1 MKQAMIAWLKPHL
14 NALPAE
20 AKALCLNLYESEED
34 GEFDAQLVACAV
46 YDREDP
52 DWACPQNELYSTG
65 EELFGFS
72 SEDWEAALDCMLELM
87 GEIVGDGILPDAIEY
102 VAVGF
107 VDGDLEEV
115 FCRE

>member
-1 MKQAMIAWLKPHL
+1 MKQNMITWLKPHL
-14 NALPAE
+14 IALPAE
-20 AKALCLNLYESEED
+20 AKALCLNLYESEEE
-34 GEFDAQLVACAV
+34 GEFDAQLVACAA

-52 DWACPQNELYSTG
+52 DWACEDIFSTG

-72 SEDWEAALDCMLELM
+72 SEDWEAALDLMLETM
-87 GEIVGDGILPDAIEY
+87 SEAIADGILPDAIEY

>member
-1 MKQAMIAWLKPHL
+1 MKQELITWLTPHL
-14 NALPAE
+14 QALPAE
-20 AKALCLNLYESEED
+20 AKSLCLNLYESEEA
-34 GEFDAQLVACAV
+34 GEFDAQLVACAA

-52 DWACPQNELYSTG
+52 DWACEDIFSTG

-72 SEDWEAALDCMLELM
+72 SEDWEAALDLMLETM
-87 GEIVGDGILPDAIEY
+87 SEAIADGILPDAIEY

>member
-1 MKQAMIAWLKPHL
+1 MKQELITWLIPHL
-14 NALPAE
+14 QALPAE
-20 AKALCLNLYESEED
+20 AKALCLNLYESEEE
-34 GEFDAQLVACAV
+34 GEFDAQLVACAA

-52 DWACPQNELYSTG
+52 DWACEDIYSTG

-72 SEDWEAALDCMLELM
+72 SEDWEAALDLMLETM
-87 GEIVGDGILPDAIEY
+87 SEAIADGILPDAIEY

>member
-1 MKQAMIAWLKPHL
+1 MKQELITWLTPHL
-14 NALPAE
+14 QALPAE
-20 AKALCLNLYESEED
+20 AKALCINLYESEHE
-34 GEFDAQLVACAV
+34 GEFDAQLVACAA

-52 DWACPQNELYSTG
+52 AWACEDIFSTG

-72 SEDWEAALDCMLELM
+72 SEDWEAALDLMLETM
-87 GEIVGDGILPDAIEY
+87 SEAIAAGILPDAIEY

-107 VDGDLEEV
+107 VDRDLEDV

>member
-1 MKQAMIAWLKPHL
+1 MKQNMIAWLKPHL

-34 GEFDAQLVACAV
+34 GEFDAQLVACAA

-52 DWACPQNELYSTG
+52 DWACPHNELYTTG
-65 EELFGFS
+65 EELFGFAA
-72 SEDWEAALDCMLELM
+72 EDWEAALDLMLETM
-87 GEIVGDGILPDAIEY
+87 SEAVAERILPDTIEY
-102 VAVGF
+102 VAAGF

-115 FCRE
+115 FYRA

>member
-1 MKQAMIAWLKPHL
+1 VKQELITWLTPHL
-14 NALPAE
+14 QALPAE
-20 AKALCLNLYESEED
+20 AKSLCLNLYESEEE
-34 GEFDAQLVACAV
+34 GEFDAQLVACAA

-52 DWACPQNELYSTG
+52 DWACEDIFSTG

-72 SEDWEAALDCMLELM
+72 SEDWEAALDLMLETM
-87 GEIVGDGILPDAIEY
+87 SEAIADGILPDTVEY

-115 FCRE
+115 FCRG

>member
-1 MKQAMIAWLKPHL
+1 MKQELITWLTPHL
-14 NALPAE
+14 QALPAG
-20 AKALCLNLYESEED
+20 AKALCLNLYESEEE
-34 GEFDAQLVACAV
+34 GEFDAQLVACAA

-52 DWACPQNELYSTG
+52 DWACEDIFSTG

-72 SEDWEAALDCMLELM
+72 SEDWEAALDLMLETM
-87 GEIVGDGILPDAIEY
+87 SEAIADGILPDAIEY

>member
-1 MKQAMIAWLKPHL
+1 MKQELITWLKPHL
-14 NALPAE
+14 QALPAE
-20 AKALCLNLYESEED
+20 AKALCLNLYESEEE
-34 GEFDAQLVACAV
+34 GEFDAQLVACAA

-52 DWACPQNELYSTG
+52 DWACEDIYSTG

-72 SEDWEAALDCMLELM
+72 SEDWEAALDLMLETM
-87 GEIVGDGILPDAIEY
+87 SEAIADGILPDAIEY

>member
-1 MKQAMIAWLKPHL
+1 MKKELITWLTPHL
-14 NALPAE
+14 QALPAE
-20 AKALCLNLYESEED
+20 AKALCLNLYESEEE
-34 GEFDAQLVACAV
+34 GEFDAQLVACAA

-52 DWACPQNELYSTG
+52 DWACEDIYSTG

-72 SEDWEAALDCMLELM
+72 SEDWEAALDLMLETM
-87 GEIVGDGILPDAIEY
+87 SEAIADGILPDAIEY

-115 FCRE
+115 FCRK

>member
-1 MKQAMIAWLKPHL
+1 MKQELITWLTPHL
-14 NALPAE
+14 QALPAE
-20 AKALCLNLYESEED
+20 AKALCLNLYESEEE
-34 GEFDAQLVACAV
+34 GEFDAQLVACAA

-52 DWACPQNELYSTG
+52 DWACENIYSTG

-72 SEDWEAALDCMLELM
+72 SEDWEAALDLMLETM
-87 GEIVGDGILPDAIEY
+87 SEAIADGILPDAIEY

>member
-1 MKQAMIAWLKPHL
+1 VKQELITWLTPHL
-14 NALPAE
+14 QALPTE
-20 AKALCLNLYESEED
+20 AKALCLNLYESEEE
-34 GEFDAQLVACAV
+34 GEFDAQLVACAA

-52 DWACPQNELYSTG
+52 DWACEDIFSTG

-72 SEDWEAALDCMLELM
+72 SEDWEAALDLMLETM
-87 GEIVGDGILPDAIEY
+87 SEAIADGILPDAIEY

>member
-1 MKQAMIAWLKPHL
+1 MKQELITWLTPHL
-14 NALPAE
+14 QALPAG
-20 AKALCLNLYESEED
+20 AKALCLNLYESEEE
-34 GEFDAQLVACAV
+34 GEFDVQLVACAA

-52 DWACPQNELYSTG
+52 DWACEDIFSTG

-72 SEDWEAALDCMLELM
+72 SEDWEAALDLMLETM
-87 GEIVGDGILPDAIEY
+87 SEAIADGILPDAIEY

>member
-1 MKQAMIAWLKPHL
+1 MKQELITWLTPHL
-14 NALPAE
+14 QALPAE
-20 AKALCLNLYESEED
+20 TKSLCLNLYESEEE
-34 GEFDAQLVACAV
+34 GEFDAQLVACAA

-52 DWACPQNELYSTG
+52 DWACEDIFSTG

-72 SEDWEAALDCMLELM
+72 SEDWEAALDLMLETM
-87 GEIVGDGILPDAIEY
+87 SEAIADGILPDAIEY

>member
-1 MKQAMIAWLKPHL
+1 MKQELITWLTPHL
-14 NALPAE
+14 QALPAE
-20 AKALCLNLYESEED
+20 AKSLCLNLYESEEE
-34 GEFDAQLVACAV
+34 GEFDAQLVACAA

-52 DWACPQNELYSTG
+52 DWACEDIFSTG

-72 SEDWEAALDCMLELM
+72 SEDWEAALDLMLETM
-87 GEIVGDGILPDAIEY
+87 SEAIADGILPDAIEY

-115 FCRE
+115 FCRK

>member
-1 MKQAMIAWLKPHL
+1 MKQNMIAWLKPHL

-20 AKALCLNLYESEED
+20 AKALCLNLYESEEE
-34 GEFDAQLVACAV
+34 GEFDAQLVACAD

-52 DWACPQNELYSTG
+52 DWACEDIYSTG

-72 SEDWEAALDCMLELM
+72 SEDWEAALDLMLETV
-87 GEIVGDGILPDAIEY
+87 GEAIADGILPDAIEY

>member
-1 MKQAMIAWLKPHL
+1 MKQNMITWLKPHL
-14 NALPAE
+14 IALPAE
-20 AKALCLNLYESEED
+20 AKALCLNLYEGEED
-34 GEFDAQLVACAV
+34 GEYDAQLVACAA

-52 DWACPQNELYSTG
+52 DWACEDIFSTG

-72 SEDWEAALDCMLELM
+72 SEDWEAALDLMLETM
-87 GEIVGDGILPDAIEY
+87 SEAIADGILPDAIEY

>member
-1 MKQAMIAWLKPHL
+1 MKQNMIAWLKPHL

-20 AKALCLNLYESEED
+20 AKALCLNLYESEEE
-34 GEFDAQLVACAV
+34 GEFDAQLVACAD

-52 DWACPQNELYSTG
+52 DWACEDIYSTG

-72 SEDWEAALDCMLELM
+72 SEDWEAALDLMLETL
-87 GEIVGDGILPDAIEY
+87 GEAVADGILPDAIEY

>member
-1 MKQAMIAWLKPHL
+1 MKQELITWLTPHL
-14 NALPAE
+14 QALPAE
-20 AKALCLNLYESEED
+20 AKALCLNLYESEEE
-34 GEFDAQLVACAV
+34 GEFDAQLVACAA

-52 DWACPQNELYSTG
+52 DWACEDIFSTG

-72 SEDWEAALDCMLELM
+72 SEDWEAALDLMLETM
-87 GEIVGDGILPDAIEY
+87 SEAIADGILPDAIEY

>member
-1 MKQAMIAWLKPHL
+1 VKQELITWLTPHL
-14 NALPAE
+14 QALPAE
-20 AKALCLNLYESEED
+20 AKALCLNLYESEEE
-34 GEFDAQLVACAV
+34 GEFDAQLVACAA

-52 DWACPQNELYSTG
+52 DWACEDIFSTG

-72 SEDWEAALDCMLELM
+72 SEDWEAALDLMLETM
-87 GEIVGDGILPDAIEY
+87 SEAIADGILPDAIEY

>member
-1 MKQAMIAWLKPHL
+1 MKNELIAWLTPHL
-14 NALPAE
+14 RALPAE
-20 AKALCLNLYESEED
+20 AKALCLNLYESEEE
-34 GEFDAQLVACAV
+34 GEFDAQLVACAA

-52 DWACPQNELYSTG
+52 DWACEDIYSTG

-72 SEDWEAALDCMLELM
+72 SEDWEAALDLMLETM
-87 GEIVGDGILPDAIEY
+87 GEAIADGILPDAIEY
-102 VAVGF
+102 VAAGF

>member
-1 MKQAMIAWLKPHL
+1 MIAWLKPHL
-14 NALPAE
+14 NALPPE
-20 AKALCLNLYESEED
+20 AKALCLNLYESEEE
-34 GEFDAQLVACAV
+34 GEFDAQLVACAD

-52 DWACPQNELYSTG
+52 DWACEDIYSTG

-72 SEDWEAALDCMLELM
+72 SKDWEAALDLMLETL
-87 GEIVGDGILPDAIEY
+87 GEAVADGILPDAIEY

>member
-1 MKQAMIAWLKPHL
+1 MKQELITWLTPHL
-14 NALPAE
+14 QALPAE
-20 AKALCLNLYESEED
+20 AKSLCLNLYESEEE
-34 GEFDAQLVACAV
+34 GEFDAQLVACAA

-52 DWACPQNELYSTG
+52 DWACEDIYSTG

-72 SEDWEAALDCMLELM
+72 SEDWEAALDSMLELM
-87 GEIVGDGILPDAIEY
+87 SEIVSDGILPEAIEY
-102 VAVGF
+102 VAAGF

>member
-1 MKQAMIAWLKPHL
+1 MVEASPDRPHL
-14 NALPAE
+14 IALPAE
-20 AKALCLNLYESEED
+20 AKALCLNLYESEEE
-34 GEFDAQLVACAV
+34 GEFDAQLVACAA

-52 DWACPQNELYSTG
+52 DWACEDIYSTG
-65 EELFGFS
+65 EELFGFTA
-72 SEDWEAALDCMLELM
+72 EDWEAALDLMLETM
-87 GEIVGDGILPDAIEY
+87 SEAIADGILPDAIEY

>member
-1 MKQAMIAWLKPHL
+1 MKQELITWLTPHL
-14 NALPAE
+14 QALPAE
-20 AKALCLNLYESEED
+20 AKALCLNLYESEEE
-34 GEFDAQLVACAV
+34 GEFDAQLVACAA

-52 DWACPQNELYSTG
+52 DWACEDIYSTG

-72 SEDWEAALDCMLELM
+72 SEDWEAALDLMLETM
-87 GEIVGDGILPDAIEY
+87 SEAIADGILPDAIEY

-107 VDGDLEEV
+107 VGGDLEEV

>member
-1 MKQAMIAWLKPHL
+1 MKQELITWLIPHL
-14 NALPAE
+14 QALPAE
-20 AKALCLNLYESEED
+20 AKALCLNLYESEEE
-34 GEFDAQLVACAV
+34 GEFDAQLVACAA

-52 DWACPQNELYSTG
+52 DWACEDIYSTG

-72 SEDWEAALDCMLELM
+72 SEDWEAALDLMLETM
-87 GEIVGDGILPDAIEY
+87 SEAIADGMLPDAIEY

>member
-1 MKQAMIAWLKPHL
+1 VKQELITWLTPHL
-14 NALPAE
+14 QALPAE
-20 AKALCLNLYESEED
+20 AKSLCLNLYESEEE
-34 GEFDAQLVACAV
+34 GEFDAQLVACAA

-52 DWACPQNELYSTG
+52 DWACEDIFSTG

-72 SEDWEAALDCMLELM
+72 SEDWEAALDLMLETM
-87 GEIVGDGILPDAIEY
+87 SEAIADGILPDAIEY

>member
-1 MKQAMIAWLKPHL
+1 MKQELITWLTPHL
-14 NALPAE
+14 QALPAE
-20 AKALCLNLYESEED
+20 AKALCLNLYESEEE
-34 GEFDAQLVACAV
+34 GEFDAQLVACAA

-52 DWACPQNELYSTG
+52 DWACEDIFSTS

-72 SEDWEAALDCMLELM
+72 SEDWEAALDLMLETM
-87 GEIVGDGILPDAIEY
+87 SEAIADGILPDAIEY

>member
-1 MKQAMIAWLKPHL
+1 MKQNMIAWLKPHL
-14 NALPAE
+14 NALPTE
-20 AKALCLNLYESEED
+20 AKALCLNLYENEAD
-34 GEFDAQLVACAV
+34 GEFDAQLIGSAT

-52 DWACPQNELYSTG
+52 DWACEDIYSTG

-72 SEDWEAALDCMLELM
+72 SEDWEAALDLMLETM
-87 GEIVGDGILPDAIEY
+87 GEAIADGMLPDAIEY

>member
-1 MKQAMIAWLKPHL
+1 MKKELIAWLTPHL

-20 AKALCLNLYESEED
+20 AKALCLNLYESTED
-34 GEFDAQLVACAV
+34 KEFDAQLVACAD

-52 DWACPQNELYSTG
+52 DWACDDIYSTG

-72 SEDWEAALDCMLELM
+72 AEEWEAALDCMLELM
-87 GEIVGDGILPDAIEY
+87 GEIVHDGILPDAIEY

-115 FCRE
+115 FCRK